1 MFKLIKILG
10 ARYNAPEIVEIEA
23 ELSGICVAGYF
34 YFLDNYSILPHTG
47 EETTNVFVPIETKE
61 GEGST
66 VRIKGYYVTGDMV
79 FEGKLY
85 GSIDA
90 LYVGSLVAAHVN
102 DGLVLDGISAGSG
115 EFARIMSI
123 EDYEATGNVT
133 FRLII

>member
-23 ELSGICVAGYF
+23 ELSGNCDAGYF
-34 YFLDNYSILPHTG
+34 YFLDNYGIFPHTG
-47 EETTNVFVPIETKE
+47 DETTNVFVPIETKE
-61 GEGST
+61 GDGSVT
-66 VRIKGYYVTGDMV
+66 RIKGYYVTDDMV

-85 GSIDA
+85 GSVDA
-90 LYVGSLVAAHVN
+90 LYVGAPVSAHVN
-102 DGLVLDGISAGSG
+102 DGLVLDGISGSSG

-133 FRLII
+133 FRLVI